1 MNQPPPPL
9 ACLVLLGLSLLAG
22 CRTPAPPAASAPP
35 PQVKAPPTQA
45 GKPPAAAPSL
55 EEELLLSDDDAA
67 RILRA
72 MQEYRSPA
80 SGQAP
85 GQASVPTALSRAAA
99 TIRPGVTTKRYL
111 VSQLGLRYEKGANAA
126 GQATAVW
133 TQQRSLPAVS
143 RPTPRPAQLCE
154 QRLTVAFDDRN
165 LVVAHDFQETR
176 SEPAAA
182 EPAPGS

>member
-1 MNQPPPPL
+1 MNPPHSPR

-22 CRTPAPPAASAPP
+22 CRTPAPPAETAPAAPVKTP
-35 PQVKAPPTQA
+35 PAQA
-45 GKPPAAAPSL
+45 GKPSAAAAPSL

-72 MQEYRSPA
+72 MQEYRSPV
-80 SGQAP
+80 P
-85 GQASVPTALSRAAA
+85 GQPSVPTALSRAAA

-111 VSQLGLRYEKGANAA
+111 VSQLGFRYEKGTNPA

-133 TQQRSLPAVS
+133 TQQHSLPAVS
-143 RPTPRPAQLCE
+143 RPAPRPAQLCE

-176 SEPAAA
+176 SEPA
-182 EPAPGS
+182 PGT